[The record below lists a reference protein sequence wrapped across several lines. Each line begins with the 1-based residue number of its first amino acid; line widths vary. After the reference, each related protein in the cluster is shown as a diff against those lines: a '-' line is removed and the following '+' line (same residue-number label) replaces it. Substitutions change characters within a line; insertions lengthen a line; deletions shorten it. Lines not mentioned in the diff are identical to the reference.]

1 MEAHSILLVSNNDQT
16 SQLVQMELGLEGY
29 RVMFEQ
35 DSTSGFMTARR
46 HEPQI
51 LILDTAAPG
60 LPPLEICAAL
70 KQTSP
75 DITIILL
82 TDANS
87 VNLLD
92 PVAEDYLFKPLSLTE
107 VILRVRL
114 NLKRHSPEKTRI
126 LQFEDLRINCD
137 SHTVYRGER
146 LVELTVKE
154 YNLLTHFMCHPQ
166 QVIERD
172 RLLEEVWEYAFIGN
186 NDVLYVCMRSLRN
199 KLEANGEPRLIQTVR
214 GIGYVLR
221 TPAGGYKEDAN
232 EDEDSTLPE
241 LATTYR

>member
-16 SQLVQMELGLEGY
+16 SQLVQMELDLEGY
-29 RVMFEQ
+29 RVMIEK

-51 LILDTAAPG
+51 LILDMAAPG
-60 LPPLEICAAL
+60 LSPLEICTAL

-75 DITIILL
+75 NITIILL
-82 TDANS
+82 TDANK

-92 PVAEDYLFKPLSLTE
+92 PIADDYLFKPLSLTE
-107 VILRVRL
+107 LILRVRL
-114 NLKRHSPEKTRI
+114 NLKRHSPEKARM
-126 LQFEDLRINCD
+126 LRFEDLRINCD
-137 SHTVYRGER
+137 SRTVYRGKR

-154 YNLLTHFMCHPQ
+154 YNLLTYLMCHPQ

-172 RLLEEVWEYAFIGN
+172 RLLEEVWEYAYIGN

-221 TPAGGYKEDAN
+221 APASGHEGSS
-232 EDEDSTLPE
+232 EDEDSNLPE
-241 LATTYR
+241 LVGTYR

>member
-1 MEAHSILLVSNNDQT
+1 MEAHSILLVSDNDKT
-16 SQLVQMELGLEGY
+16 GQLIQMELGIEGY
-29 RVMFEQ
+29 RVMVER

-46 HEPQI
+46 REPQV
-51 LILDTAAPG
+51 LILDTSAPG
-60 LPPLEICAAL
+60 LSALEICTAL
-70 KQTSP
+70 KQTSS

-82 TDANS
+82 TDVNR

-92 PVAEDYLFKPLSLTE
+92 PVADDYLLKPLSLTE
-107 VILRVRL
+107 LILRVRL
-114 NLKRHSPEKTRI
+114 NLKRYSPEKARV
-126 LQFEDLRINCD
+126 LQFEDLQINCD
-137 SHTVYRGER
+137 SRTVYRGKR

-154 YNLLTHFMCHPQ
+154 YNLLTYLTCHPR

-172 RLLEEVWEYAFIGN
+172 RLLEEVWDYSFIGN

-221 TPAGGYKEDAN
+221 VAVGGHKAPHK
-232 EDEDSTLPE
+232 DSNSSE
-241 LATTYR
+241 LVCMYR

>member
-16 SQLVQMELGLEGY
+16 GQLIKMELSLEGY
-29 RVMFEQ
+29 RVVVEQ

-60 LPPLEICAAL
+60 LSPLEICTAL

-82 TDANS
+82 TDVNR

-92 PVAEDYLFKPLSLTE
+92 PAADDYLFKPLSLTE
-107 VILRVRL
+107 LILRVRL
-114 NLKRHSPEKTRI
+114 NLKRYSPEKVRT
-126 LQFEDLRINCD
+126 LQFEDLQVNCD
-137 SHTVYRGER
+137 SRTVYRGKR

-154 YNLLTHFMCHPQ
+154 YNLLTYLMRHPQ

-172 RLLEEVWEYAFIGN
+172 RLLEEVWEYSFIGN

-199 KLEANGEPRLIQTVR
+199 KLEVNGELRLIQTVR

-221 TPAGGYKEDAN
+221 APTDEHEDSN
-232 EDEDSTLPE
+232 EDEDSNLPE
-241 LATTYR
+241 LVSTYR